1 MKLSATTL
9 TLLLPTLALTS
20 PVAVTPNDDA
30 LLPRADTSCTII
42 NVSTVVA
49 CRTGPGTNY
58 PVYAYL
64 PPGDV
69 WPFRCY
75 KRGEC
80 INGNWCVFGPYPRSW
95 KFQRGREKRAD
106 VVVLARGIMR
116 RRLNAMLAG
125 ITPRARALSV
135 GFLCLLS
142 GDRG

>member
-9 TLLLPTLALTS
+9 TVLLPTLALTS
-20 PVAVTPNDDA
+20 PVAVTPNNDA

-64 PPGDV
+64 PPKDV

-80 INGNWCVFGPYPRSW
+80 INGNCTWDYAPQIECYVSGYYTSSACSIANL
-95 KFQRGREKRAD
+95 G
-106 VVVLARGIMR
+106 
-116 RRLNAMLAG
+116 
-125 ITPRARALSV
+125 
-135 GFLCLLS
+135 LC
-142 GDRG
+142 